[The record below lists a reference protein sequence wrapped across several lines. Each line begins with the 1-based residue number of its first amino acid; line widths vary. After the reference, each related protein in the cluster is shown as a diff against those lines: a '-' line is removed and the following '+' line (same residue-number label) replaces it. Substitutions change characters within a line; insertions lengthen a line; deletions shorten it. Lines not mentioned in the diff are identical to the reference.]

1 MTLFKIIMKQG
12 ITNNK
17 VDISVDIIRIVT
29 LPLLAKWGVTEGCSL
44 QIKKRGA
51 EPLVT
56 SELSIHAQGGGEVI
70 FNCPTMRELDPID
83 LTESGVVKRIR
94 GVAYTMRVSP
104 LVRF

>member
-1 MTLFKIIMKQG
+1 MILQG

-51 EPLVT
+51 EPLV
-56 SELSIHAQGGGEVI
+56 I
-70 FNCPTMRELDPID
+70 FIL
-83 LTESGVVKRIR
+83 L
-94 GVAYTMRVSP
+94 
-104 LVRF
+104 

>member
-1 MTLFKIIMKQG
+1 MILQG

-51 EPLVT
+51 EPLVFFI
-56 SELSIHAQGGGEVI
+56 L
-70 FNCPTMRELDPID
+70 L
-83 LTESGVVKRIR
+83 
-94 GVAYTMRVSP
+94 
-104 LVRF
+104 

>member
-1 MTLFKIIMKQG
+1 MILQG

-51 EPLVT
+51 EPLVLFIFFLID
-56 SELSIHAQGGGEVI
+56 ELGW
-70 FNCPTMRELDPID
+70 R
-83 LTESGVVKRIR
+83 
-94 GVAYTMRVSP
+94 
-104 LVRF
+104 